1 MMYPYMTFNDD
12 TEVTYSGIRKDGT
25 VQVYIET
32 PIEGGFKNLAC
43 LLPGYKYVNH
53 GYDAEELK
61 YWDEFIKTNSHI
73 IMELSEN
80 EAS

>member
-12 TEVTYSGIRKDGT
+12 TEVTYSNLQKDGT

-32 PIEGGFKNLAC
+32 PIKGGFKDLTC
-43 LLPGYKYVNH
+43 LLPKYKYVNH

-61 YWDEFIKTNSHI
+61 HWDEFIRNNSHI